1 MAETDRQAADRL
13 ASLGLGE
20 RGMNLRSSLTQA
32 VLAAREGK
40 EFDPRHSQV
49 PINGNQAV
57 RARREPITFVG
68 GPDTIVK
75 GLKEFHEQCG
85 IGVVDLGFQHSGTD
99 HAEVMNGIELFG
111 REVLPQIKQF

>member
-1 MAETDRQAADRL
+1 MLE
-13 ASLGLGE
+13 SLGLGE

-32 VLAAREGK
+32 VLAAREGR
-40 EFDPRHSQV
+40 EIDLRRSQV
-49 PINGNQAV
+49 PNNSNQAA
-57 RARREPITFVG
+57 RAGREPVTFVG

-85 IGVVDLGFQHSGTD
+85 IGVVDLGFQHSGTE
-99 HAEVMNGIELFG
+99 HVEVMNGIELFG